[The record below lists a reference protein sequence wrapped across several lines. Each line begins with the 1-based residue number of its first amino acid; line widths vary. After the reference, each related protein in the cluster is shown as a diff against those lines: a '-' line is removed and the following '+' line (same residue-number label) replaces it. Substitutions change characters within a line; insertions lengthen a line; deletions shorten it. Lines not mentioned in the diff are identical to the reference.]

1 MRRANFLFPE
11 AFEHKFKRKPKEWSL
26 EQLHDLYLRA
36 KVRAEKR
43 ASHTQSIMDMID
55 KEIPKFDRKS
65 QVYFYQTSNDT
76 TYLRQYEFTWKC
88 RYDKYTSYS
97 LNDPKLKSREE
108 RLDFVLSNSRAF
120 ELGQEFYESKR
131 LEDMAWRT
139 MWKAKDIFWKV
150 LENKIRDLYE
160 GKVVKETLI
169 VEISGYKYFVHAQ
182 NGYGYPSFSL
192 QNEFDGEIIS
202 FS

>member
-88 RYDKYTSYS
+88 RYDKYTSYC
-97 LNDPKLKSREE
+97 LNDPKLKSR
-108 RLDFVLSNSRAF
+108 
-120 ELGQEFYESKR
+120 
-131 LEDMAWRT
+131 
-139 MWKAKDIFWKV
+139 
-150 LENKIRDLYE
+150 
-160 GKVVKETLI
+160 
-169 VEISGYKYFVHAQ
+169 
-182 NGYGYPSFSL
+182 
-192 QNEFDGEIIS
+192 
-202 FS
+202 